1 MSYKSNNSSFP
12 SANALPFPESKE
24 LYLFD
29 LNALYEEDVIIL
41 SAVIKARAK
50 VSAPPI

>member
-1 MSYKSNNSSFP
+1 MSYKSDNSSFP
-12 SANALPFPESKE
+12 SANDLPFPESNE

-41 SAVIKARAK
+41 SAVINALAK